1 MFYVLRMHLMIDII
15 EEFGLN
21 AGRVWTA
28 LNSRGPL
35 ADTQLMEDISLRTHE
50 LYAAIGWL
58 ARENKI
64 SKDGE
69 LYKLDETNLTGKIGR
84 DAGKIWK
91 LLATESKVDTTYI
104 SKLTEM
110 NERDTY
116 SALGWLAR
124 EDKIQIKR

>member
-1 MFYVLRMHLMIDII
+1 MVDVI

-28 LNSRGPL
+28 LNSYGSL
-35 ADTQLMEDISLRTHE
+35 TDAQLMENTSLRTQE

-64 SKDGE
+64 RKNGE
-69 LYKLDETNLTGKIGR
+69 AYKLDDTNLTDKIGK
-84 DAGKIWK
+84 DAGKIWE
-91 LLATESKVDTTYI
+91 LLITEDTVDTIYV
-104 SKLTEM
+104 SKLTKM
-110 NERDTY
+110 NEKDTY

-124 EDKIQIKR
+124 EGKIQIKK

>member
-1 MFYVLRMHLMIDII
+1 MADVVD
-15 EEFGLN
+15 EFGLN

-28 LNSRGPL
+28 LNSHGSL
-35 ADTQLMEDISLRTHE
+35 TDTQLMENTSLRTHE

-64 SKDGE
+64 RKNGE
-69 LYKLDETNLTGKIGR
+69 LYNLDDTNLTGKIGR

-91 LLATESKVDTTYI
+91 LLVTEDKVDTIYV
-104 SKLTEM
+104 SKLTKM
-110 NERDTY
+110 NEKDTY

-124 EDKIQIKR
+124 EGKIQIKK